1 MPPVLTYPARRP
13 KNALLLPPFSRPA
26 PSPAYVLERVL
37 EADRA
42 LVDVDA
48 GAPGHMLFSRTFF
61 PAWKGR
67 LDGSPAPVLLA
78 NGRDLAVAVPP
89 GKHRLEI
96 FWSPTSFRRGF
107 VLQGLALLAA
117 LGALLAGFAPRRQ
130 RNRMTKTVPAAP

>member
-1 MPPVLTYPARRP
+1 VRSDLFRPVHDVVLPGP
-13 KNALLLPPFSRPA
+13 KDEGPGAA

-67 LDGSPAPVLLA
+67 LDGSPTPVLLA

-89 GKHRLEI
+89 GKHRVEI
-96 FWSPTSFRRGF
+96 FWSSASFRRGF
-107 VLQGLALLAA
+107 VLQSLVLLAA
-117 LGALLAGFAPRRQ
+117 VGVILAGLLERKKWLR
-130 RNRMTKTVPAAP
+130 